1 MYAREGSWTPVPDVA
16 ACEFDQG
23 TYAGST
29 KVDDAVRDVEPW
41 LNRRK
46 QIRNFDDLFGVLV
59 VDVWLANKDRNIGNV
74 LGRPLHGGKIEFV
87 FMDFEKS
94 VALHPSPIV
103 SSTMLKPR
111 ELWPSGALGRELRAQ
126 RPLFPPVDMIE
137 KIQSLATERCAE
149 IIHESV
155 VAMDIPVSWEDDSVN
170 ALSKRA
176 GKIQE
181 LAEEDGQRN
190 DGHL

>member
-1 MYAREGSWTPVPDVA
+1 MLAREIGLPVPDVA
-16 ACEFDQG
+16 ACGFDQE
-23 TYAGST
+23 TYAGSA
-29 KVDDAVRDVEPW
+29 KVDDAVRDIEPW

-74 LGRPLHGGKIEFV
+74 IGRPMHGGKIEFV
-87 FMDFEKS
+87 FIDFEKS

-111 ELWPSGALGRELRAQ
+111 ELWPSGTLGRALKAK
-126 RPLFPPVDMIE
+126 RPLFPPADVID
-137 KIQSLATERCAE
+137 KIHSLATERCAE
-149 IIHESV
+149 IIHESAA
-155 VAMDIPVSWEDDSVN
+155 AMGRAVGWEEDSVN

-181 LAEEDGQRN
+181 LAEEVWAAG
-190 DGHL
+190 